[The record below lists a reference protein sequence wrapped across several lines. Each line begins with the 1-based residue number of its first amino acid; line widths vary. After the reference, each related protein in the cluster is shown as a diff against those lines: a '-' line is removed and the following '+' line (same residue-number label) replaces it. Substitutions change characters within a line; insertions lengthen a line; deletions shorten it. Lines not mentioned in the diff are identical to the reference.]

1 MKTNVLMVCL
11 GNICRSPLAEG
22 ILKSKTDP
30 KKIYVDSAG
39 TGDYHVN
46 DLPDPRSIAIA
57 KKHKL
62 DITSQRGRQFSVQDF
77 DRFHHIYVMD
87 TFNYADVIALARDED
102 DRKKVKLIL
111 DEIFPGENV
120 DVPDPYQGLADGFK
134 NVFAMLDDACE
145 IIAKKLKET
154 HPPK

>member
-30 KKIYVDSAG
+30 EKVYVDSAG
-39 TGDYHVN
+39 TGDYHIG
-46 DLPDPRSIAIA
+46 DLPDTRSIAIA

-62 DITSQRGRQFSVQDF
+62 DITSQKGRQFGVQDF
-77 DRFHHIYVMD
+77 DQFHHIYVMD
-87 TFNYADVIALARDED
+87 TFNYADVIALARNEED
-102 DRKKVKLIL
+102 KKKVKLIL

-120 DVPDPYQGLADGFK
+120 DVPDPYQGLAEGFK
-134 NVFAMLDDACE
+134 NVYKMLDEACG
-145 IIAKKLKET
+145 IIANKLEEK
-154 HPPK
+154 H